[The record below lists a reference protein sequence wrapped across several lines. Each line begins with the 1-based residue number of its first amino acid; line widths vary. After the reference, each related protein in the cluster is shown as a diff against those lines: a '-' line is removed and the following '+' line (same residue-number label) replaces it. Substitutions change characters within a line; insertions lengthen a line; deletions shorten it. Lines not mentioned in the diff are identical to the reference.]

1 MRSCNWPGS
10 DSEAPLQSCCIGVI
24 FDTRVHT
31 DFTISDGVA
40 RFTRP
45 SHTTAWVDSV
55 LLAQRCLETHDFR
68 CTMSHDVFISY
79 AWGHRKPLVHQ
90 VAKGLRAAGVSV
102 WLDESNLS
110 SADFVRDMMSA
121 VRRTRFTVLFVS
133 RTYCASK
140 SCRVEAMCAY
150 THKDNSEVIVVN
162 LEDGFDPAKDP
173 AAEGEVAVFAQRN
186 IWVDMR
192 TADDDE
198 ALAGGLPQ
206 LLDQLRARG
215 LSLGGKPAADTA
227 GAPTAS
233 TSVVPTAGR
242 ASLSTY
248 SRRGISVAG
257 LRALIDAAGGSGALS
272 GRSVID
278 VRSSILDAGARAGN
292 AAYCDWPASAAHCGD
307 ATAYAMWV
315 FDMPFLALVDS
326 LDVFDQR
333 VRAAG
338 AKAASYFWIDF
349 LSLPPSSQD
358 FEAEWSVVALRELM
372 RGIGC
377 TLMHLEWTREPGPA
391 ALGSHWCAWEVL
403 GAGTL
408 GALHAVFA
416 PAEERAL
423 EASLAAN
430 LHEATARAA
439 RFRFGLAAPRSLEE
453 RLLASAIGRAGGE
466 TEATRLVQRALNS
479 ALGAA
484 AARAAQES
492 HSAALKTTPFS
503 SLQ

>member
-1 MRSCNWPGS
+1 
-10 DSEAPLQSCCIGVI
+10 
-24 FDTRVHT
+24 
-31 DFTISDGVA
+31 
-40 RFTRP
+40 
-45 SHTTAWVDSV
+45 
-55 LLAQRCLETHDFR
+55 
-68 CTMSHDVFISY
+68 MSHDVFISY
-79 AWGHRKPLVHQ
+79 AWGHRKPLVHE

-110 SADFVRDMMSA
+110 SADYVRDMMSA
-121 VRRTRFTVLFVS
+121 VRRTRFTVMFVS
-133 RTYCASK
+133 RAYCASK

-150 THKDNSEVIVVN
+150 THKDNAEVIVVN

-173 AAEGEVAVFAQRN
+173 AAEGEVAVFSQRN

-192 TADDDE
+192 TADDDA
-198 ALAGGLPQ
+198 ALAAGLPK

-215 LSLGGKPAADTA
+215 LSLGGKPAADTSA
-227 GAPTAS
+227 APADTG
-233 TSVVPTAGR
+233 VVSTAGR

-248 SRRGISVAG
+248 SRCGISVLG
-257 LRALIDAAGGSGALS
+257 LRALVDAAGGPGALS
-272 GRSVID
+272 GRSVLD
-278 VRSSILDAGARAGN
+278 VRASILDAGARAGN
-292 AAYCDWPASAAHCGD
+292 AAYCDWPASAAYCGD

-372 RGIGC
+372 RGIRC
-377 TLMHLEWTREPGPA
+377 TLVHLEWTREPGPV

-403 GAGTL
+403 GAGGAL
-408 GALHAVFA
+408 GALHVVFA

-423 EASLAAN
+423 KASLAAN
-430 LHEATARAA
+430 LHETTSRAA

-453 RLLASAIGRAGGE
+453 RLLASAISRAGGE
-466 TEATRLVQRALNS
+466 AEATRLVQRALNA
-479 ALGAA
+479 ALGAT
-484 AARAAQES
+484 AARVAQES
-492 HSAALKTTPFS
+492 HTAALKTIPFS
-503 SLQ
+503 AL